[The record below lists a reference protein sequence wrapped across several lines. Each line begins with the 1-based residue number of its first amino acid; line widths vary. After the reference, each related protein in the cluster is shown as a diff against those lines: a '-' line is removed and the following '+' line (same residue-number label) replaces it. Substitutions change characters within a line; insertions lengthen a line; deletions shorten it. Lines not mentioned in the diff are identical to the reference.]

1 MNSYNQMIN
10 NQVMMNYPMMN
21 YQVMNNPMVNNQMNQ
36 NIQNNNN
43 QNEEE
48 PHMLIFLHN
57 AYDDIFNNL
66 TDQKKLIIFKDPL
79 KNETISNKFLFL
91 LLKMIYIHL

>member
-1 MNSYNQMIN
+1 MNSYNQMMN
-10 NQVMMNYPMMN
+10 NQMMN
-21 YQVMNNPMVNNQMNQ
+21 YQMMNNPMVNNQMNQ

>member
-1 MNSYNQMIN
+1 MIN

-57 AYDDIFNNL
+57 DYDDIFNNL

-79 KNETISNKFLFL
+79 KNETISK
-91 LLKMIYIHL
+91 